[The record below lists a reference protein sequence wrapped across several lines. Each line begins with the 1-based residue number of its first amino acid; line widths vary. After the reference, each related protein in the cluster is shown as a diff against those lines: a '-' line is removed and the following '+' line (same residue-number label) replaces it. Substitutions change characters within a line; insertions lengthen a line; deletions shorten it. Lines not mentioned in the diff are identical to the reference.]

1 MTGQKKNDP
10 ITLHDVAEAAGVS
23 IATVSRVIN
32 GKRVSLQKQQRVLG
46 AIKRLDY
53 RPNVVAR
60 SLKIR
65 QSQCVGLIIPDIE
78 NPFFPAL
85 VRGVEDVCRE
95 AGYAVFLCNT
105 DGLLADEA
113 RYLDFMA
120 SRQVD
125 GLLFAAGQYQ
135 SDAMDLLQQIG
146 LPLVL
151 IDRQVS
157 ATLPLPRVGTDNF
170 SGAYEAVKHLFAVGC
185 QKVGMIGGPDH
196 LSTSCEREAGFRSA
210 CCEQGRENSAEL
222 ITKGDFSFESGY
234 EGAKSLLAQQVD
246 GIFAAN
252 DMMAIGCLEYAAAQ
266 GISVPHELAIIGFD
280 DIRLAAWVKPSL
292 STIRQPVYEIGR
304 MACEN
309 LLALL
314 RGEKIEP
321 VHLFVPELIARQST
335 RRGE

>member
-1 MTGQKKNDP
+1 MGQEKNDP
-10 ITLHDVAEAAGVS
+10 ITLHGVAEAAGVS

-32 GKRVSLQKQQRVLG
+32 GKSVSPQKQQQVLG

-65 QSQCVGLIIPDIE
+65 QSHCIGLIIPDIE

-135 SDAMDLLQQIG
+135 LGTTELLQQIG

-151 IDRQVS
+151 IDRQVD
-157 ATLPLPRVGTDNF
+157 ATSPLPRVGTDNF
-170 SGAYEAVKHLFAVGC
+170 AGAYEAVKHLFAVGC
-185 QKVGMIGGPDH
+185 RKVGMISGPDN
-196 LSTSCEREAGFRSA
+196 LSTSCEREAGFRVA
-210 CCEQGRENSAEL
+210 CCEQGGESSAER
-222 ITKGDFSFESGY
+222 IIKGDFSFESGY
-234 EGAKSLLAQQVD
+234 EGAELFLQQHVD

-266 GISVPHELAIIGFD
+266 RISVPHELAIIGFD

-304 MACEN
+304 MACEH
-309 LLALL
+309 LLAILN
-314 RGEKIEP
+314 GKKNEP

-335 RRGE
+335 QRGE